1 MLVIVILLH
10 MVPLALN
17 CGGGGGGGGCFV
29 GKSKCPNTAS
39 PYCMPNSEKW
49 RCCKAGKHCKLVPCP
64 WVCRDYQ
71 RRCVCCDE
79 PFDCKFGNCKCPA
92 KGWRFYVLKQF
103 ILMQM
108 FLLLGRMR
116 SSTNYANKWIQQNL
130 ASWLMQLMEILPR
143 ALKNDQ
149 NDA

>member
-1 MLVIVILLH
+1 MKLCAWIVILLH

-92 KGWRFYVLKQF
+92 KGWRFYSIVHTHAIVLVIRQNEELYK
-103 ILMQM
+103 LCEQM
-108 FLLLGRMR
+108 DPAEFGKL
-116 SSTNYANKWIQQNL
+116 ANATDGNFAQGVEK
-130 ASWLMQLMEILPR
+130 
-143 ALKNDQ
+143 
-149 NDA
+149 